1 MEANEEG
8 HSGEAALSRKSI
20 ALNAQEEIHHLCG
33 RLKAASRVGGMGGGT
48 LFEEEEIS
56 NRMSRLEAYLL
67 LLQGVEGSRLVQK
80 GKCLYFRKGKSLFMK
95 ISYAM

>member
-8 HSGEAALSRKSI
+8 QGGEASLTRKSI

-48 LFEEEEIS
+48 LFEEEEIGS
-56 NRMSRLEAYLL
+56 RMSRLEAYLML
-67 LLQGVEGSRLVQK
+67 LRGVEGSRLVE
-80 GKCLYFRKGKSLFMK
+80 KS
-95 ISYAM
+95 